1 MNIQTYVV
9 DENGKVR
16 KTRVFE
22 FSDDLFL
29 HFAKSEFS
37 KLGSSVKT
45 RVIIDEEHVEL
56 KLVQLSPFV
65 RQALAGYL
73 KDYLVDLLKESL
85 EKMGTSPSKIEYQE
99 NTMDLKV
106 IPDLIRCIENE
117 EYTHLNRMG

>member
-9 DENGKVR
+9 GNNGKVQEM
-16 KTRVFE
+16 RVFD
-22 FSDDLFL
+22 FSEDLFQ

-37 KLGSSVKT
+37 KLGASVKT
-45 RVIIDEEHVEL
+45 PVVIDEEHLEL

-65 RQALAGYL
+65 RQALADYL
-73 KDYLVDLLKESL
+73 KDYLVDLLKEFL
-85 EKMGTSPSKIEYQE
+85 EKMGSSPSKLEYQE

>member
-9 DENGKVR
+9 GKNGKVR
-16 KTRVFE
+16 EMRVFD
-22 FSDDLFL
+22 FSEDLFQ

-37 KLGSSVKT
+37 KLGVSVKT
-45 RVIIDEEHVEL
+45 PVVIDEEHLEL

-73 KDYLVDLLKESL
+73 KDYLVDLLKVSL
-85 EKMGTSPSKIEYQE
+85 EKMGSSPSKLEYQE
-99 NTMDLKV
+99 NTIDLKV

>member
-1 MNIQTYVV
+1 MNIQTLAI
-9 DENGKVR
+9 DKNGKVLEI
-16 KTRVFE
+16 RVFE

-37 KLGSSVKT
+37 KLGVSVKT
-45 RVIIDEEHVEL
+45 SVVIDEEHLEQ

-85 EKMGTSPSKIEYQE
+85 EKMGNSPSKIEYQE
-99 NTMDLKV
+99 YTVDLKV
-106 IPDLIRCIENE
+106 IPDLIRCIESNK
-117 EYTHLNRMG
+117 YTHLNRMG